1 MDHAFFYNSRYM
13 GYSEFILIVN
23 AASVIILLV
32 MAFLLCSAAR
42 FKGESSYAALIIV
55 LTTVPVY
62 SYNVC
67 RSMEW
72 YEVALCLAPIATSV
86 NLTLMPLLWKL
97 TQRGFNPHYRFK
109 PVHLLHFLPA
119 VASFVLFCVSVFTLP
134 ESQYHDFMIHENTG
148 DNTWLGDVNYTI
160 VLIQLIGY
168 FYAMFRYLRKVKHY
182 IRDHY
187 TVAEVQSK
195 MWIPRFIALF
205 AALFVIVMVGYA
217 LWPRTDAWLP
227 QLLNVVAMAYL
238 LYSELEVALS
248 SRLREIPAS
257 EVVAEAKA
265 EFSAV
270 AEKPQPEADPDTRM
284 EDMEQ
289 LHQYARQ
296 VEEYLRTSEVYVNPD
311 LSLRDVSKATGITY
325 NNISR
330 AINATLDKNFFDLVN
345 GFRVEKSKALLLAK
359 KDKGLTLETIA
370 EQCGFNSRISFNNA
384 FKKSIGL
391 TTTEWLKLNQNKQ

>member
-1 MDHAFFYNSRYM
+1 M
-13 GYSEFILIVN
+13 GYDEFILIVN
-23 AASVIILLV
+23 AASIIILLV

-72 YEVALCLAPIATSV
+72 YEVALCLAPIATAV
-86 NLTLMPLLWKL
+86 NLTLMPLLWQL

-148 DNTWLGDVNYTI
+148 DDTWLGDVNYTI
-160 VLIQLIGY
+160 VLVQLIGY
-168 FYAMFRYLRKVKHY
+168 FYAIFRYLRRVKHY

-187 TVAEVQSK
+187 TVAEVQRK
-195 MWIPRFIALF
+195 VWIPRFIALF

-270 AEKPQPEADPDTRM
+270 AEKPQPEADPDTRK

-296 VEEYLRTSEVYVNPD
+296 VEEYLRTSEVYVNPN
-311 LSLRDVSKATGITY
+311 LSLKEVAKAVGISSNNLSK
-325 NNISR
+325 

-370 EQCGFNSRISFNNA
+370 EQCGFNSRFTLNTA
-384 FKKSIGL
+384 FKKAVGL
-391 TTTEWLKLNQNKQ
+391 TTTEWLKLNQNKK